1 MTIQEIDEYLK
12 VYRKMNLNEL
22 SIEETK
28 EVLEAYSKLGEVV
41 KKIVLKHSEEIECG
55 NWLLKL

>member
-12 VYRKMNLNEL
+12 VYNKMNLNKL
-22 SIEETK
+22 SIKETK
-28 EVLEAYSKLGEVV
+28 EILEAYSKLGEVV
-41 KKIVLKHSEEIECG
+41 KKIVLKHSEEIEGG

>member
-1 MTIQEIDEYLK
+1 MTIQEIEEYLK
-12 VYRKMNLNEL
+12 VYSTMNLNKL

-41 KKIVLKHSEEIECG
+41 KKIVLKHSEEIKGG

>member
-1 MTIQEIDEYLK
+1 MTMQEIDEYLK
-12 VYRKMNLNEL
+12 VYNKMNLNKL

-28 EVLEAYSKLGEVV
+28 ELLEAYSKLGEVV
-41 KKIVLKHSEEIECG
+41 KKIVLKHSEEIEGG